1 MITDIAGNGKINDKN
16 SQQNEATAPSWN
28 CSCLQNP
35 PKNGK
40 ATKKIRRPTSC
51 GYGLYRIKINGK
63 NDEKY
68 RRVSLS
74 TSKSKFSALKILSKI
89 IIRM

>member
-35 PKNGK
+35 PKNGN
-40 ATKKIRRPTSC
+40 ATKKIRRPTNC
-51 GYGLYRIKINGK
+51 GYGLYRIKSNGK

-68 RRVSLS
+68 RRDSFS
-74 TSKSKFSALKILSKI
+74 TFKSKFSRLKIVSKI
-89 IIRM
+89 ISKM